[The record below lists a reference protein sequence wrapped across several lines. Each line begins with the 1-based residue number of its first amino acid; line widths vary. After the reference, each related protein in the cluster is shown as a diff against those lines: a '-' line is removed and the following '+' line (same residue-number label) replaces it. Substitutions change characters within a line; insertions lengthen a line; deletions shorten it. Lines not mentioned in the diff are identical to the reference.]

1 MHRYDKQ
8 KIYTYISTLTA
19 STPQPLVVEFVS
31 SCQNQ
36 YILYVN
42 DLIECKLKR
51 GGGGWVIHFWGGG
64 VWVGRRGNLK
74 SIIYNSC
81 SPRFISTNF
90 ILLVSLVYWK
100 PASIYLSIT
109 RLLLLFNRLH
119 WLYKIFL
126 HVHNVFTPPE
136 EIFLRLE
143 RLTHTSMHAFYRRC
157 MSLHFLSYTIGT
169 ALGIY

>member
-36 YILYVN
+36 YILSVN

-51 GGGGWVIHFWGGG
+51 GGGWVIHFFGGG
-64 VWVGRRGNLK
+64 MWVGRRGNLK

-100 PASIYLSIT
+100 PASIYLSQDCCYCSAGCID
-109 RLLLLFNRLH
+109 FIKYFYMYIMY
-119 WLYKIFL
+119 LYPQKKYF
-126 HVHNVFTPPE
+126 
-136 EIFLRLE
+136 
-143 RLTHTSMHAFYRRC
+143 
-157 MSLHFLSYTIGT
+157 
-169 ALGIY
+169 